1 MDPATEAKAK
11 LSVITSMA
19 FVLLFVPTTMSSAFA
34 DNEVA
39 PAPPSIGASVPLTYF
54 GPSPSMVQPELV
66 GPYQLLKAG
75 KVDLNAGTITLPLY
89 EGKVKINGGKT
100 C

>member
-1 MDPATEAKAK
+1 
-11 LSVITSMA
+11 MA

-54 GPSPSMVQPELV
+54 GPSPSMVHTVRDMSSRIE
-66 GPYQLLKAG
+66 
-75 KVDLNAGTITLPLY
+75 ITYVLWDI
-89 EGKVKINGGKT
+89 EGNDRASERDCKKPNRV
-100 C
+100 